1 LARRFA
7 EACHERSET
16 SCVWV
21 RASRKHPSKHL
32 SAALIGILWCTECLL
47 DIVIIN
53 IEDIL
58 HSKYMVV
65 VFDVSTSSPSA
76 HDQMYSTVRLHH
88 AADLAYIKS
97 VCRSLKRLL
106 HLAGCEPTEVA
117 FRRVRGAVR
126 VDLGEGAEL
135 VCGGADLGLEAME
148 DFDGFFFRTSYH
160 WLFDQA
166 I

>member
-1 LARRFA
+1 M
-7 EACHERSET
+7 E
-16 SCVWV
+16 
-21 RASRKHPSKHL
+21 
-32 SAALIGILWCTECLL
+32 
-47 DIVIIN
+47 
-53 IEDIL
+53 IEDIIHSNYMIVVL
-58 HSKYMVV
+58 H
-65 VFDVSTSSPSA
+65 FSTSSSGAHNQMHSA
-76 HDQMYSTVRLHH
+76 VRLHH

-97 VCRSLKRLL
+97 ICRSLERLL

-135 VCGGADLGLEAME
+135 VGGGADLGLEAME